1 MSSVKPAIAE
11 KPTSVRWYVF
21 LAVLALC
28 TINYFDRAVI
38 SLCMPA
44 MEKDLHF
51 GPQIIGVIFSSFF
64 WGYTLAQIPIG
75 WVSDRF
81 RAGTLLVASGIFW
94 GIFQISTGFISSARV
109 LMFLRALLG
118 ISESPMYPAGSK
130 LQSVWLP
137 STERGRGA
145 GLLAAGSD
153 VGIALGGPIVVL
165 FLAWLG
171 GWRGALIAA
180 GALTIVVV
188 LACYKTMTSDPNTSP
203 RVNQAERDYIQNAL
217 AEEYEAS
224 QKERLASGKTDVSA
238 AEYLTSR
245 NFWAMCLGFYCVDA
259 LYYGLMTWGPLYLSH
274 TQHLNIKSVGGSI
287 FIIYAVAVAGALS
300 GGYCTDKWRLKG
312 VNVNTVM
319 RAGLA
324 ISGAVIAACMYLL
337 SGVTTAY
344 IAIILLSI
352 AMFFLKWSLCLYW
365 VTPAAIAQRKDIG
378 TVAGSMNFI
387 GNIAGVVTPI
397 CVGLIVGATGSYFW
411 VLLMFVGF
419 GLGNCVFPWFLN
431 YGKKIGA

>member
-1 MSSVKPAIAE
+1 
-11 KPTSVRWYVF
+11 VF
-21 LAVLALC
+21 VAVLALC
-28 TINYFDRAVI
+28 TVNYFDRAVI
-38 SLCMPA
+38 SLCMPVMA
-44 MEKDLHF
+44 KDLQF

-64 WGYTLAQIPIG
+64 WGYTLMQIPIG
-75 WVSDRF
+75 WISDRV
-81 RAGTLLVASGIFW
+81 RPGKLLVSSGILW
-94 GIFQISTGFISSARV
+94 GVIQMLTGFISSAQV
-109 LMFLRALLG
+109 FMFLRALLG
-118 ISESPMYPAGSK
+118 MSESPMYPAGSK

-145 GLLAAGSD
+145 ALLAAGSD

-171 GWRGALIAA
+171 GWRGALIGA
-180 GALTIVVV
+180 GVLTIIVV
-188 LACYKTMTSDPNTSP
+188 LACYKVMISDPNTSP
-203 RVNQAERDYIQNAL
+203 SVNKTEREYINNAM
-217 AEEYEAS
+217 AEEYEVS
-224 QKERLASGKTDVSA
+224 QKERIASGKIVVSPM
-238 AEYLTSR
+238 EYIKSR

-274 TQHLNIKSVGGSI
+274 TQHLNIMSVGGAI

-300 GGYCTDKWRLKG
+300 GGYCTDKWRLRG

-319 RAGLA
+319 RKSLTILGV
-324 ISGAVIAACMYLL
+324 IIAASMYLV

-352 AMFFLKWSLCLYW
+352 AMFCLKWSFSIYW
-365 VTPAAIAQRKDIG
+365 STPAAVSQRKDVG
-378 TVAGSMNFI
+378 TVAGGMNFI

-411 VLLMFVGF
+411 ALMMFVGF
-419 GLGNCVFPWFLN
+419 GLGGCLFPWFLD
-431 YGKKIGA
+431 YSKKIGS